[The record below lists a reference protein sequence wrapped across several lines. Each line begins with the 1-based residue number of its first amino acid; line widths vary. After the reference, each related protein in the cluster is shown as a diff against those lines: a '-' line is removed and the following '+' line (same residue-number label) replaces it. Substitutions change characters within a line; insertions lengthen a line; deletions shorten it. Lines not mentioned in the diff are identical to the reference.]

1 MNSDIVKIK
10 DLCFAYGISQAELSR
25 RFNIPLRTVE
35 DWCAGRRTPPPY
47 VTTMLD
53 KLLVKET
60 EKMTYKDF
68 PKIYIGGS
76 DSAALICRSKW
87 GDIDLC
93 GLLKFGEDGDYSA
106 YFVDEKAALGDHYK
120 HQLTYYDYVDITGDD
135 GYGVHIEA
143 YVINI
148 YTSGNFGCIIEAIGG
163 HCTEIPFVSQ
173 HDSQANPSCEMP
185 DLVKKFNVSPA
196 RIYGQWE
203 GEDAHLNAL
212 ADGATQAD
220 INALGRW
227 LTRYGDYCWDGES
240 YLVDP
245 GFDTHLYPVYLS
257 IGDDGDDI
265 RYIGW
270 SFSKEDWICVEAPA
284 PAWVE
289 DLNSY

>member
-1 MNSDIVKIK
+1 MANIK
-10 DLCFAYGISQAELSR
+10 QLLADRGISQAELSR
-25 RFNIPLRTVE
+25 RFNIPVRTVE
-35 DWCAGRRTPPPY
+35 DWCAERRNPPPY
-47 VTTMLD
+47 VITMLD
-53 KLLVKET
+53 KLLVKENL
-60 EKMTYKDF
+60 KMTYKDF
-68 PKIYIGGS
+68 NKIYIGGS

-106 YFVDEKAALGDHYK
+106 YFVNEKASLGDHYK
-120 HQLTYYDYVDITGDD
+120 HQLTYYGYVDITGDD

-148 YTSGNFGCIIEAIGG
+148 YTAGNFGCIIEAIGG
-163 HCTEIPFVSQ
+163 HCFEIRSSSQ
-173 HDSQANPSCEMP
+173 SSANAQPACEMP
-185 DLVKKFNVSPA
+185 DLVKKFNVAPTQ
-196 RIYGQWE
+196 IYDQWE
-203 GEDAHLNAL
+203 GEEAHRNAL

-227 LTRYGDYCWDGES
+227 LTRYGDYCWDTES
-240 YLVDP
+240 YLIDP
-245 GFDTHLYPVYLS
+245 DSDTHLYPVYLS
-257 IGDDGDDI
+257 IGDDDSDDI

-270 SFSKEDWICVEAPA
+270 SFSREDWICVEAPA

>member
-1 MNSDIVKIK
+1 MTYIK
-10 DLCFAYGISQAELSR
+10 QLLADRGISQADLSR
-25 RFNIPLRTVE
+25 RFSIPLRTVE

-53 KLLVKET
+53 KLLVKEI

-106 YFVDEKAALGDHYK
+106 YLVTEKAAFGDHYK

-148 YTSGNFGCIIEAIGG
+148 YTAGNFGCIIEAIGG
-163 HCTEIPFVSQ
+163 HYTEIPAVSQ
-173 HDSQANPSCEMP
+173 HNSQE
-185 DLVKKFNVSPA
+185 F
-196 RIYGQWE
+196 
-203 GEDAHLNAL
+203 
-212 ADGATQAD
+212 
-220 INALGRW
+220 
-227 LTRYGDYCWDGES
+227 
-240 YLVDP
+240 
-245 GFDTHLYPVYLS
+245 
-257 IGDDGDDI
+257 
-265 RYIGW
+265 
-270 SFSKEDWICVEAPA
+270 AP
-284 PAWVE
+284 
-289 DLNSY
+289 